1 MTFKTYA
8 FQIIP
13 IHFLF
18 LTLTFCVFFSSTIT
32 AQNTYTISGIVKE
45 NATKQTLIGAN
56 IVLKSKA
63 SSIVTGTVANASGY
77 FILSNI
83 SPGNYTLEYSYIGF
97 LTDTIKVIVKN
108 SDIKL
113 PVHFLK
119 ENTVQLKE
127 FAVEAVQT
135 KVEIK
140 GDTILYHADAFKTNP
155 DATSEDLI
163 KKMPGITVEGNTVK
177 VNGEE
182 VKKVVVDGKTFFGDD
197 PTATLR
203 NLPADVVDNVQVFSM
218 QSDQSQFTGFQDGND
233 EKTINLTTKKGKNV
247 GQFGK
252 VFAGY
257 GSDNKYN
264 AGVTFNSFNG
274 SQRISILGMTNNI
287 NQQNFNISDIM
298 SVMSNSGASPGP
310 PGPGSAMSNFFSG
323 SQSGLTNT
331 NAFGLNYIDSWG
343 KFKISGNYFFN
354 QTNNSNNSS
363 VFREYFNENKQQY
376 QQYSSSKNQNI
387 NHKFNLKLEYTI
399 DSMNK
404 ITLSPRLILQNNDS
418 KSSLQGTNISPLSNQ
433 LLSSTVNDNTSLSN
447 GYNFSNDFLVQH
459 KFHKKGRTISFN
471 LNSQINNR
479 SGDGN
484 YYSTSIYDDSLDVP
498 QIVDQQSE
506 TSSGNLI
513 LNGNLSYTE
522 PIGKKGQMMLT
533 YRPSYIKNEAKK
545 TINNKLSGGEY
556 TSQDTLLSNN
566 FSNTFV
572 SQRVGASYRLN
583 TSTSSFS
590 VGAEVEQSVLNINQ
604 SYPVS
609 YKSDNTFLN
618 ILPSATYNY
627 KFSKTFNVNANFRSS
642 VKSPEVS
649 QLQNVLDVSN
659 PLFVK
664 IGNPELKP
672 AKENNLTI
680 RLMNRSPEKEHHFFV
695 MLSASKTENYV
706 SNATYII
713 HSDTLVQNVSVK
725 RGSQLTVPTNVDGYY
740 TVRSFG
746 VYGFPLKFIKSNL
759 NLNLGYTL
767 KNTPAIINSELNK
780 SLNNTLSGGLY
791 LASNI
796 SANLDF
802 SLSYNGNYNIV
813 TNTLQSKSDNTYYS
827 HNTGLKINYLFR
839 NRLVLNTDIN
849 QSQYFG
855 LSKSYNQ
862 DYMLWNAYIGYK
874 FLKNQTLELK
884 LSVYDILNQNKT
896 ISRTI
901 TETYSEDSDTQ
912 SLKRYALFTLTYTFK
927 HFKAGATGPQEMKF
941 PKNMPPPPGNMPPP
955 GGDVPPK

>member
-1 MTFKTYA
+1 MTTNAHPYKIKNIRFCKIVLFFCA
-8 FQIIP
+8 FTSC
-13 IHFLF
+13 
-18 LTLTFCVFFSSTIT
+18 TLN
-32 AQNTYTISGIVKE
+32 AQNTYSISGIIME
-45 NATKQTLIGAN
+45 NTTKQTLIGAN
-56 IVLKSKA
+56 VVLKNSTN
-63 SSIVTGTVANASGY
+63 ITLTGTVTNASGY
-77 FILSNI
+77 YVLSNI
-83 SPGNYTLEYSYIGF
+83 APGNYTIEYSYIGF

-108 SDIKL
+108 SDVKL

-127 FAVEAVQT
+127 FSVEAVQT
-135 KVEIK
+135 KVEIN

-163 KKMPGITVEGNTVK
+163 KKMPGFTVEGNTVK

-257 GSDNKYN
+257 GSDEKYS
-264 AGVTFNSFNG
+264 AGITFNSFNG

-310 PGPGSAMSNFFSG
+310 PGSGSAMSNFFSG

-387 NHKFNLKLEYTI
+387 NHKFNVKLEYTI

-404 ITLSPRLILQNNDS
+404 ITLSPRLTLQKNNS
-418 KSSLQGTNISPLSNQ
+418 NSSLQGTNFSPLSNQ
-433 LLSSTVNDNTSLSN
+433 LLSSTINDNSSLSN
-447 GYNFSNDFLVQH
+447 GYNFSNDLLVQH

-471 LNSQINNR
+471 LNTQLNNR
-479 SGDGN
+479 SSDGN
-484 YYSTSIYDDSLDVP
+484 YYSTSIYEDSLDVP
-498 QIVDQQSE
+498 QIVDQQSG
-506 TSSGNLI
+506 TSSENLI

-522 PIGKKGQMMLT
+522 PIGKKGQMMFT
-533 YRPSYIKNEAKK
+533 YRPSYIKNEAEK

-556 TSQDTLLSNN
+556 SSQDTLLSNN

-583 TSTSSFS
+583 TSVSSFS

-604 SYPVS
+604 SYPVT

-672 AKENNLTI
+672 VKENNLTI

-695 MLSASKTENYV
+695 MLSASKTDNYV
-706 SNATYII
+706 SNTTYII
-713 HSDTLVQNVSVK
+713 HSDTLVQHVSVK

-740 TVRSFG
+740 SVRGFG
-746 VYGFPLKFIKSNL
+746 VYGFPLTFIKSNL
-759 NLNLGYTL
+759 NLNFGYTL
-767 KNTPAIINSELNK
+767 KNTPAIINSQLNH
-780 SLNNTLSGGLY
+780 SLSNSYSGGMY

-802 SLSYNGNYNIV
+802 SLSYNGSYNVVSNSI
-813 TNTLQSKSDNTYYS
+813 QSKSNNSYYN
-827 HNTGLKINYLFR
+827 HTAGVKVNYLYR

-855 LSKSYNQ
+855 LSESYNQ

-874 FLKNQTLELK
+874 FLKSQSLELK

-901 TETYSEDSDTQ
+901 TETYSEDSNTQ
-912 SLKRYALFTLTYTFK
+912 SLKRYALLTLTYTFK
-927 HFKAGATGPQEMKF
+927 HFKAGATGPQEINL

-955 GGDVPPK
+955 VGDGPPR